1 MRYSWIASGLLLISS
16 ARVMGVEPA
25 SVAEILAS
33 EAASAPLP
41 AASTAAKSRIRNSL
55 QTLYADGRT
64 LWWTTS
70 GPSPQALALLDI
82 LAGAESFGLRARDYA
97 VGMPAGAGATDD
109 AGRARFDIGL
119 SIAAL
124 RFIDNLHFGRI
135 DPAEDGFHLGQ
146 PPAPLD
152 AAEIL
157 RQLATTADAGP
168 IIASVEPQFFHYGL
182 LKQALAQYRKLA
194 ADPALAPPLP
204 PLTVRSVKPGDPFP
218 QAAAVRRLLHALGD
232 FPDQTAAASA
242 EPQLDPPLVEAVKR
256 FQERHAIDA
265 DGTIGASTYTALATP
280 LAKRVRQIEL
290 TLERWRWMPPL
301 TTPPIIVNIP
311 QYRLFAFTSTRDRKA
326 EILQMDVIV
335 GKSYP
340 QTRTPVFA
348 DDMKFV
354 IFRPYWDVPRSITLR
369 EELPKLRADPGYLE
383 REHLEIVR
391 GASESATPLPATPEV
406 LAELAAGTVRLRQ
419 RPGPD
424 NALGLIKFMLPNAY
438 NVYLHSTP
446 AQRLFGESHRA
457 FSHGCIRVS
466 DPAALAEHVLR
477 DTPGPWT
484 REAIQA
490 AMNGEDSKR
499 VDLAHPIRVMIV
511 YATVLATEAGPVL
524 FFEDIYGHDRRLA
537 GKLGLEPLAPH
548 Q

>member
-1 MRYSWIASGLLLISS
+1 MRYPWLASGLLLIASG
-16 ARVMGVEPA
+16 RVAAVEPM
-25 SVAEILAS
+25 SVADALAS
-33 EAASAPLP
+33 EASSTPIAASA
-41 AASTAAKSRIRNSL
+41 AAKNRIRDSL
-55 QTLYADGRT
+55 KAVYADGRT
-64 LWWTTS
+64 LWSTRS
-70 GPSPQALALLDI
+70 GPSAQARAVLDTLAD
-82 LAGAESFGLRARDYA
+82 AESYGLRARDYA
-97 VGMPAGAGATDD
+97 VSVPAGDGASDE
-109 AGRARFDIGL
+109 AGRARFDVAL
-119 SIAAL
+119 SSAAL
-124 RFIDNLHFGRI
+124 RFVDNLHFGRI
-135 DPAEDGFHLGQ
+135 DPAADGFHLGQ

-152 AAEIL
+152 ETGIL
-157 RQLATTADAGP
+157 RQLATAASEQP
-168 IIASVEPQFFHYGL
+168 LIASVEPQFYHYGL
-182 LKQALAQYRKLA
+182 LKQALGRYRKLA
-194 ADPALAPPLP
+194 IDPALSPLP
-204 PLTVRSVKPGDPFP
+204 PLAVRSVKPGDPFP

-232 FPDQTAAASA
+232 FPDDAAAASA

-265 DGTIGASTYTALATP
+265 DGAIGAATYAALATP

-290 TLERWRWMPPL
+290 TLERWRWLPPF
-301 TTPPIIVNIP
+301 TEPPIIVNIP
-311 QYRLFAFTSTRDRKA
+311 QYRLFAFNSTRDRKA
-326 EILQMDVIV
+326 DILQMDVIV

-391 GASESATPLPATPEV
+391 GGSESATPLPATPEV

-424 NALGLIKFMLPNAY
+424 NALGLVKFMLPNAY

-466 DPAALAEHVLR
+466 DPVALAQYVLR
-477 DTPGPWT
+477 DTPGSWT
-484 REAIQA
+484 RETIEA
-490 AMNGEDSKR
+490 AMNGEDSRR

-524 FFEDIYGHDRRLA
+524 FFDDIYGHDRQLA
-537 GKLGLEPLAPH
+537 AALGLGPAG
-548 Q
+548 